1 VISAARR
8 TAPRAVDGT
17 FAAVGDAVERF
28 LHSLETRDFETLADC
43 FAPDAKLRA
52 LLPSRIREEDG
63 RDAIEARY
71 RFWLGDLGD
80 YELLRT
86 ASDTVVD
93 RALVRYRVRGVDPED
108 GPSEMEQHGYATVED
123 GRITALNVV
132 CSGFRPLA

>member
-1 VISAARR
+1 VISAASA
-8 TAPRAVDGT
+8 APRFFDGT
-17 FAAVGDAVERF
+17 VAAMSDVVERF
-28 LHSLETRDFETLADC
+28 LNSLETRDFETLADC

-63 RDAIEARY
+63 RDAIQARY
-71 RFWLGDLGD
+71 RFWLGKLGD

-86 ASDTVVD
+86 ASDSVVD

-108 GPSEMEQHGYATVED
+108 GLSEMEQHGYATVED